1 MRDDE
6 AKRHLALEQAAQS
19 QREVVDVLRDALQAL
34 QAGDL
39 TKRITRPLAKDYE
52 DLRHAF
58 NDAMEGIDL
67 ALAKIVVQADQFEA
81 QSEDLGQAAVVLSE
95 SGSAQVDIL
104 SDSKVSAL
112 SLASTIVR
120 LTDIVSGANI
130 DATVARENAD
140 KSEQVTALASASMQE
155 IEQSSREMARIVSVI
170 DEIAFQTNLLALNA
184 GVEAARAGE
193 AGRGFAVVA
202 SEVRALAQRSSTSA
216 SDFRDLI
223 ERSNKHVS
231 EGASRMTDTVQ
242 SLNDVVQAIENI
254 TTHMGAI
261 TESTQEQDQGVRKI
275 SASFATLNDMT
286 QKNLSIFEDTTSS
299 TQALSIEAQALV
311 DLTSKFEISGS
322 GHKKEKLVAHKK
334 AS

>member
-67 ALAKIVVQADQFEA
+67 APAKIVVRADQFEA

-184 GVEAARAGE
+184 GVEA
-193 AGRGFAVVA
+193 GRGFAVVA

-216 SDFRDLI
+216 SDIRDLI

-242 SLNDVVQAIENI
+242 SLNDVVHAIESI

-275 SASFATLNDMT
+275 SGSFATLNDMT
-286 QKNLSIFEDTTSS
+286 QKKPEYF
-299 TQALSIEAQALV
+299 
-311 DLTSKFEISGS
+311 
-322 GHKKEKLVAHKK
+322 
-334 AS
+334 